1 MALILNTQVVSDGNG
16 IRLPSFASSSRPA
29 SPVQGQ
35 VIYNTTLR
43 ALEIYDGGYWR
54 AAYDRGRPFLYR
66 TIITTSYVCGG
77 YKDSTPWLNA
87 NRMLHSTDVCT
98 NLGNQIPAY
107 MAYVSGASSLTKG
120 FAFGS
125 GGGWSGATNQ
135 MHAFNMATESSG
147 GYIGTMRNSRDMAT
161 VGFAEHYF
169 AYIGGGGTGD
179 IDVFNLTNE
188 TMYQNNMGPD
198 QSGADDGGA
207 MCDETAAY
215 MYTSSGQTKLYFATV
230 TGTTV
235 QYNPSYATSDTGIRG
250 AHGQQ
255 RGISTKQG
263 KGYAGNEGSWA
274 GGYNLRRFS
283 FATDVQYGTS
293 TKPIGNSG
301 EENFDMGQ
309 DKQYMFGCHNGA
321 QNNLGWRFNFASD
334 SGYEIGAGSVRTG
347 VPGGSSGVCF
357 WKG

>member
-1 MALILNTQVVSDGNG
+1 MAFFNNGVKVVDTTGWNVPT
-16 IRLPSFASSSRPA
+16 LSSRPA
-29 SPVQGQ
+29 SPVEGQ
-35 VIYNTTLR
+35 VIWNTSTKK
-43 ALEIYDGGYWR
+43 LEMYDAGYWVTV
-54 AAYDRGRPFLYR
+54 ADINRPFLYR

-77 YKDSTPWLNA
+77 YQNSTPWYNV
-87 NRMLHSTDVCT
+87 NRMLHSTEVCT

-107 MAYVSGASSLTKG
+107 MSYVSGASNLTKG

-135 MHAFNMATESSG
+135 MHAFNMATETSG
-147 GYIGTMRNSRDMAT
+147 GYIGTMRNSRDLAT
-161 VGFAEHYF
+161 VGFKEHYF
-169 AYIGGGGTGD
+169 AYIGGGGTAD
-179 IDVFNLTNE
+179 VDVFNLTTE
-188 TMYQNNMGPD
+188 SMYGANIGPD
-198 QSGADDGGA
+198 VSGADDGGA

-215 MYTSSGQTKLYFATV
+215 MYTSSGSVKLMFATEVGYEQTTPGYRV
-230 TGTTV
+230 T
-235 QYNPSYATSDTGIRG
+235 DTGIRG

-255 RGISTKQG
+255 RGISSKVG
-263 KGYAGNEGSWA
+263 KGYAGNEGSWG

-293 TKPIGNSG
+293 PKPIGNSG

-309 DKQYMFGCHNGA
+309 DRQYMFGMHDGA
-321 QNNLGWRFNFASD
+321 QNNRGWRFNYASD
-334 SGYEIGAGSVRTG
+334 SGYELGAGSVRTG